1 MGAIFNELVQVFN
14 EPVDVRSS
22 AITLRIVTLN
32 TNTII
37 AITSLI
43 FPDVSPSKSH
53 THARRQT
60 NRQVVLK
67 PQEPRLC
74 SFAATSK
81 SIVAFA
87 TSRKPVSPVNK
98 SLGTGVGRGLRVQQ
112 IVSQSL
118 TQLLNE

>member
-22 AITLRIVTLN
+22 AIALRIVTLN

-53 THARRQT
+53 THTHADRQT
-60 NRQVVLK
+60 DS
-67 PQEPRLC
+67 
-74 SFAATSK
+74 SFS
-81 SIVAFA
+81 
-87 TSRKPVSPVNK
+87 SRKSRVFAHLLPHQSRSWPSPRRG
-98 SLGTGVGRGLRVQQ
+98 SLPAL
-112 IVSQSL
+112 
-118 TQLLNE
+118 